1 MGREQGRAVWTAGLL
16 PSPGTPHPL
25 SAQAAASVRPPPLSP
40 HDGRP
45 AGQGRLWARA
55 GLSRGSGGWRR
66 ASQRPGTPGTAP
78 RHRAEGAGRPG
89 EGQRGALAWRPP
101 GRGAGCTGSWTFGVG
116 QASTAGTGA
125 AGGSQTWGTRATLS
139 EGTQSIWGAGSG
151 HVEAASGEVG
161 ARPGELVWLL
171 ACGVGDDSSVTY
183 PTTSLKPPTVFKGL
197 HHVL

>member
-78 RHRAEGAGRPG
+78 RRRAEGAGRPA
-89 EGQRGALAWRPP
+89 RASAAPP

-125 AGGSQTWGTRATLS
+125 AEGSQTWGTRATLS

-171 ACGVGDDSSVTY
+171 ACGVG
-183 PTTSLKPPTVFKGL
+183 GL
-197 HHVL
+197 CLM